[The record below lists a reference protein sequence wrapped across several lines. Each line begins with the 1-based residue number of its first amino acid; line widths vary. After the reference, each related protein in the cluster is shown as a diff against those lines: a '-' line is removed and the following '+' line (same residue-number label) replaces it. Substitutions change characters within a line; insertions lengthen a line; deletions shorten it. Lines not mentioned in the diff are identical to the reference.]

1 MSDTPSP
8 RSRSFT
14 EELWGGI
21 TAIFEAILAHPF
33 IQGLTDGTLPEE
45 AFRFYVIQDALYL
58 RDYARALALAAAKAP
73 QEQAIAMFCHHA
85 AGAIEVERQLHE
97 SFFRDFGLTEQ
108 QVRATPVAPTNLAYT
123 SYLLRVAYAEPFH
136 ELVGAV
142 LPCYWIYQEVGTRL
156 ATRGSPNPLYRRWI
170 ETYGGEEFGRVVRE
184 VLQLTD
190 RIAEALTPAQRAA
203 AARHFVTTSR
213 YEWMFWEMGWRMER
227 WPV

>member
-1 MSDTPSP
+1 MSDTLSP
-8 RSRSFT
+8 RSKSFT

-21 TAIFEAILAHPF
+21 AAILEAILAHPF
-33 IQGLTDGTLPEE
+33 IQGLTDGSLPKE

-58 RDYARALALAAAKAP
+58 RDFARALALAAAKAP
-73 QEQAIAMFCHHA
+73 QEQAIVMFCHHA
-85 AGAIEVERQLHE
+85 AGAIEVERRLHE
-97 SFFRDFGLTEQ
+97 SFFCDFGLTEE
-108 QVRATPVAPTNLAYT
+108 QVRSTPVAPTNLAYT

-156 ATRGSPNPLYRRWI
+156 AARGSPDPLYRRWI

-190 RIAEALTPAQRAA
+190 RIAEELTPAQRVA
-203 AARHFVTTSR
+203 AARHFVTASR